1 MKIAFFDAHDFEVSI
16 FEEANNSHKHDIQ
29 FFNTKLSPKT
39 AALAKNFPVVC
50 AFVNDDLGAET
61 LQILKSG
68 GTKLIALRCAGF
80 NHVDLKAAAD
90 LGITLVR
97 VPEYSPY
104 SVAEHSVALILTLN
118 RKTHRAFN
126 RVREGNFS
134 LSGLVGFDLKGK
146 TVGVIGTGKIGQV
159 FARIMRGFGCEV
171 LLFDVNHNEAFAKE
185 IGGKYVPLD
194 ELFKTSD
201 IISLHVPLNPA
212 TRYLINEKAI
222 SQMKDGVMLINTGRG
237 ALIDTRALIN
247 NLKSGKVGS
256 AGLDVY
262 EEEAGIFFSDLSC
275 QILSDDVL
283 ARLMTFPNVVITGHQ
298 AFLTTEA
305 LNNIADTTLSNI
317 SDFERSVPLI
327 NKIEV

>member
-1 MKIAFFDAHDFEVSI
+1 MKIAFFDAHDFEMPI
-16 FEEANNSHKHDIQ
+16 FEEANKSHKHDIQ

-39 AALAKNFPVVC
+39 AALAKNFSAVC

-61 LQILKSG
+61 LQLLKAG

-90 LGITLVR
+90 AGITLVR

-159 FARIMRGFGCEV
+159 FAKIMRGFGCQV
-171 LLFDVNHNEAFAKE
+171 MLYDLNHDEAFAKE
-185 IGGKYVPLD
+185 IDGKYVPLD

-212 TRYLINEKAI
+212 TRYIINEKAI

-237 ALIDTRALIN
+237 ALIDTKALIN

-262 EEEAGIFFSDLSC
+262 EEEAGIFFSDRSC

-298 AFLTTEA
+298 AFLTNEA
-305 LNNIADTTLSNI
+305 LTNIADTTLSNI
-317 SDFERSVPLI
+317 SDFEKALPLVNRI
-327 NKIEV
+327 